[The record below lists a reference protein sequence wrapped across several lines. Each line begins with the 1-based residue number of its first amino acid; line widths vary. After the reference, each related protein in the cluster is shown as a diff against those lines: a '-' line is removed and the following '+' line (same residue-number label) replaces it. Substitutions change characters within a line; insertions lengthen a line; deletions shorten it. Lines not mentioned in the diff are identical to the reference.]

1 MSSPHGRRSFPLFSA
16 RHEKKALS
24 LPLTCVLYAR
34 RRVRSSSREVRVICP
49 LPSMGVNPKFC
60 KVTVHRASPS
70 PPNPEVE
77 MEAAPVRP
85 RRQTIATEFES
96 NLFFQRPPTR
106 IKPRATERYTKVSEI
121 IPDEEFDAMLQSAEQ
136 TRRRAKTDATS
147 SNARMSGVEVIKGR
161 KMNPLSR
168 LTMRWTESR
177 DSSKSA
183 GASPFTTDDDDD
195 DGHSNT
201 IDIMDGL
208 LDNEDDYD
216 DPPLLDRRNC
226 DNDSFLDCDTNET
239 DPERQTMDDA
249 TKFFVAGTPPIP
261 AGITLD
267 MLPTKHTS
275 PSLPLNFSRTNF
287 YSSYA
292 SVASQ
297 SEDPFQQSLV
307 NFKPDPAETDDDD
320 TDDGTSSVATSSML
334 DYESEEEVNID
345 EMRNKAE
352 AIARFESSFQNHQ
365 TPLFRTTEIPKSRQ
379 NRGMSSPPR
388 MLSQIIRPRKQ
399 SHPVRPHH
407 HASPADDETRIAL
420 YSGQTLHLNFKNS
433 MSQVVQ
439 VSGQPRKSASKN
451 IFSKRIRC
459 QAIDDSA
466 PIDPADALRII
477 GHSTDGIIQGGD
489 CISIARND
497 GHVLRLQTLSKKL
510 CFSPKI
516 DLRAKFIVSGVPEGT
531 IVTSKTKFYLQS
543 VYDRSK
549 TVGFLKSRRSSHPG
563 YLVMYAYRNKEDKS
577 EPIQFFKRA
586 EGQPAASQQPI
597 NLQTSALQQQE
608 GQTVRQER
616 SRQQQQL
623 AAEDR
628 TPVNL
633 LDDLTPQSQIILG

>member
-1 MSSPHGRRSFPLFSA
+1 
-16 RHEKKALS
+16 
-24 LPLTCVLYAR
+24 
-34 RRVRSSSREVRVICP
+34 
-49 LPSMGVNPKFC
+49 MGINPKFC
-60 KVTVHRASPS
+60 KVTVHRASP
-70 PPNPEVE
+70 PNPEDE
-77 MEAAPVRP
+77 MDAAPVRP

-96 NLFFQRPPTR
+96 NLFFQQLPTR
-106 IKPRATERYTKVSEI
+106 IPPRATERFKKASEI

-136 TRRRAKTDATS
+136 TRRRAKTDATRS
-147 SNARMSGVEVIKGR
+147 TSRMSGVEVVKSR
-161 KMNPLSR
+161 RMNPLSR

-183 GASPFTTDDDDD
+183 GASPFTTDEDDDD
-195 DGHSNT
+195 DHNNA

-226 DNDSFLDCDTNET
+226 DNDSFLDCDTNEI

-267 MLPTKHTS
+267 MLPTKNTS
-275 PSLPLNFSRTNF
+275 PSLPLNFSHTNF

-297 SEDPFQQSLV
+297 SEDPFQQSLA
-307 NFKPDPAETDDDD
+307 NFKSNPAETDDDD
-320 TDDGTSSVATSSML
+320 TDDGTSSIATSSML

-365 TPLFRTTEIPKSRQ
+365 TPLFRTTEIAKSRQ

-388 MLSQIIRPRKQ
+388 ILSQIIRPRKQ
-399 SHPVRPHH
+399 SHPVRLHH

-451 IFSKRIRC
+451 IFSKRICC

-466 PIDPADALRII
+466 LIDPTDALRII

-586 EGQPAASQQPI
+586 EAQPAAPHPI
-597 NLQTSALQQQE
+597 HPQTSALQHQQ
-608 GQTVRQER
+608 GQTARQER
-616 SRQQQQL
+616 SQQQQQL
-623 AAEDR
+623 AAGDR